1 MIDNIDEARELSS
14 ADKDPQFQ
22 DPDAYDE
29 DAWLDMLL
37 EADNHIDDAIRVLQA
52 ANEEHEVKGGD
63 RIVKLLIEASC
74 RLEEAR

>member
-1 MIDNIDEARELSS
+1 MIDNLDEARELDS
-14 ADKDPQFQ
+14 ADRDPQFQ

-63 RIVKLLIEASC
+63 RIVKLLIEASA

>member
-14 ADKDPQFQ
+14 ADRDPQFQ

-29 DAWLDMLL
+29 DAWLNTLL
-37 EADNHIDDAIRVLQA
+37 EAQENIDDAIRALQA

-63 RIVKLLIEASC
+63 RIVKLLIEASA